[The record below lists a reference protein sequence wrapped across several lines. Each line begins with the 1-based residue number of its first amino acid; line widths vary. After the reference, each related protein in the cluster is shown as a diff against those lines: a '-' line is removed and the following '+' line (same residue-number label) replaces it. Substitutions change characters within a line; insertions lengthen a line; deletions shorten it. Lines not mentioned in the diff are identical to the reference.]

1 MWKLGKHCPFQAGG
15 ETGKLPASRKPAI
28 FLVRRAV
35 SAGGDEAG
43 GFAAGLGAFW
53 GWGLRLGA
61 GSIADPTPP
70 VCPRP
75 VPANRRPP

>member
-28 FLVRRAV
+28 FLVRRAAV

-43 GFAAGLGAFW
+43 RGVCSGFGSILGLGAEV
-53 GWGLRLGA
+53 
-61 GSIADPTPP
+61 GSGQH
-70 VCPRP
+70 R
-75 VPANRRPP
+75 